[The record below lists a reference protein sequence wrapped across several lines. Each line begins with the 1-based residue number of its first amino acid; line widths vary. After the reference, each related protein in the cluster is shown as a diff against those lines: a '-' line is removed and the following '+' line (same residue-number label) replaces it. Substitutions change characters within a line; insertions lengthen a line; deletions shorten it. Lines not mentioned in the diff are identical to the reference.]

1 MHEGGDNRAKP
12 RKEPPLSETPLRYP
26 DPPDRDDERTTPL
39 APFEPA
45 LDEDEPDEHGDDEDA
60 S

>member
-1 MHEGGDNRAKP
+1 M
-12 RKEPPLSETPLRYP
+12 SETPLRYP
-26 DPPDRDDERTTPL
+26 DPPDRDDEQTTPL

-45 LDEDEPDEHGDDEDA
+45 LGDDEPEQRGDDEDE

>member
-1 MHEGGDNRAKP
+1 
-12 RKEPPLSETPLRYP
+12 LSETPLRYP

-39 APFEPA
+39 PPFEPA
-45 LDEDEPDEHGDDEDA
+45 GEDDEPDERGDNEDE